1 MVARHGPLFARC
13 FRLKTWLRSL
23 VLYRR
28 HLGPQR
34 RARRSGAHRHRG
46 PLQDVVPKRL
56 FPVDLPRPGP
66 PRPGCLGAKGAHS
79 ETFFRPLLRIGRL
92 LPESKS
98 TCTSTLPAAAPC
110 PLGQRPARRASAQ
123 HGFLLCSRAILC
135 GGAAARGRGGQRQWA
150 MLMREREQQG
160 ARIAVVPPVRGGS
173 CAAPRSGRAR
183 SKHRRRPQLCAK
195 PPLQRLAARHPSAS
209 RLPSFRRRKSQL
221 KTLAWFP
228 RPVWPHALAA
238 GGTSAHL
245 AATRGCG
252 PTQTGDRARPDR
264 GAAQLPP
271 RTGGT
276 TTLSTHHPNLA
287 G

>member
-1 MVARHGPLFARC
+1 MTEDCCCQSR
-13 FRLKTWLRSL
+13 
-23 VLYRR
+23 
-28 HLGPQR
+28 
-34 RARRSGAHRHRG
+34 
-46 PLQDVVPKRL
+46 
-56 FPVDLPRPGP
+56 
-66 PRPGCLGAKGAHS
+66 
-79 ETFFRPLLRIGRL
+79 
-92 LPESKS
+92 
-98 TCTSTLPAAAPC
+98 TCTSALPAAAPC

-135 GGAAARGRGGQRQWA
+135 GGAAARGRARRAESGRCHVRA
-150 MLMREREQQG
+150 REQQG
-160 ARIAVVPPVRGGS
+160 ARIAVVLPVRKGS

-195 PPLQRLAARHPSAS
+195 SPLQRLAARHPSAS
-209 RLPSFRRRKSQL
+209 RLPSFRRQL
-221 KTLAWFP
+221 TTLARFP
-228 RPVWPHALAA
+228 RPVWPHVLAA

-245 AATRGCG
+245 AASRGCG
-252 PTQTGDRARPDR
+252 PTQAGDRARPDR